1 MCTCIFCAQFN
12 LNEHYSA
19 PYTLN
24 QVWYWSARLFP
35 WLSLYEYLIGF
46 APATVTGVSFSSEF
60 SYDTHVPKASLFAIY
75 DVVHDTRNTCLI
87 RFLGGAVVDTMCLK
101 KRLLYYKLDILTE
114 FDPFKTVLDRFVI
127 VVKLD
132 FSERDALLYSTTSV
146 KCFITMHVDYD
157 SAPTNDN
164 S

>member
-1 MCTCIFCAQFN
+1 
-12 LNEHYSA
+12 
-19 PYTLN
+19 
-24 QVWYWSARLFP
+24 
-35 WLSLYEYLIGF
+35 
-46 APATVTGVSFSSEF
+46 
-60 SYDTHVPKASLFAIY
+60 
-75 DVVHDTRNTCLI
+75 
-87 RFLGGAVVDTMCLK
+87 MCLK